1 MSIGRKKFLKSRL
14 PLPYLFL
21 AGMLL
26 GIVLVN
32 AGREILLD
40 KTGLL
45 GEEALYHMKYMTI
58 DTKALFWHVVGTR
71 LKDIAI
77 PAVLATTYLGL
88 VVVCARAVWYG
99 AATGIFLAA
108 SVMRY
113 GIKGILLAG
122 AGIFPQYILYVPVL
136 FWFLVWC
143 EEMCRGIYFEKSA
156 YLMGRREVIVKILQ
170 LVAIV
175 IVVIIGCMLES
186 YVNPILLKKLLK
198 NF

>member
-1 MSIGRKKFLKSRL
+1 MSIRRKKLFKSKL

-32 AGREILLD
+32 TGREILLD

-58 DTKALFWHVVGTR
+58 DTKALFWHVMGTR

-77 PAVLATTYLGL
+77 LSVLSTTYLGL
-88 VVVCARAVWYG
+88 VVVCAQTVWYG
-99 AATGIFLAA
+99 AATGSFLAA

-113 GIKGILLAG
+113 GIKGVILAG
-122 AGIFPQYILYVPVL
+122 TGIFPQYILYVPVL
-136 FWFLVWC
+136 LWFLVWC
-143 EEMCRGIYFEKSA
+143 EQMCRGIYFEKSA
-156 YLMGRREVIVKILQ
+156 FLMGRREIIIKILQ
-170 LVAIV
+170 LVVIF